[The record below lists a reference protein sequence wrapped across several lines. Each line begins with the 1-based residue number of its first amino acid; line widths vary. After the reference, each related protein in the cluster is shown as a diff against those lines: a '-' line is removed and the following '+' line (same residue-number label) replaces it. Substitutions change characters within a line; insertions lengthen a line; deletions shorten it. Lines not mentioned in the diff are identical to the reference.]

1 MPSRLLPPAR
11 FWTTGAI
18 AVVMAALGGARAEAH
33 NSRAMVMRLSRHSV
47 VHTAQLLEAS
57 ARLHGLG
64 IFARIRQPGLL
75 AQGDT
80 LVLVL
85 ETSQGGT
92 PVMMRGEG
100 VDMHPE
106 VPLRLEL
113 RHHGDGM
120 SEVLIPRPP
129 AVLDP
134 MLPASVVAGLGQ
146 LVGLVEAAL
155 V

>member
-1 MPSRLLPPAR
+1 MASRLIPPAR

-33 NSRAMVMRLSRHSV
+33 TARSMLTRVSRHSV
-47 VHTAQLLEAS
+47 VHTAQLIEAS
-57 ARLHGLG
+57 ARLRGLG
-64 IFARIRQPGLL
+64 IFARIRQPGGRQ
-75 AQGDT
+75 QGDT

-92 PVMMRGEG
+92 PVVMRGEG
-100 VDMHPE
+100 DEMHTE

-113 RHHGDGM
+113 RDHGDGM

-129 AVLDP
+129 AVPDP
-134 MLPASVVAGLGQ
+134 MLPASVVAGLRQ
-146 LVGLVEAAL
+146 LVGLVEEAL